1 VPATSGSAGT
11 QPRAVTGRFAGV
23 AVRPLMEARNSS
35 TSTRSDRRCV
45 SVVDASIALRRDR
58 RCDSTAH
65 RAIGLRWW
73 ISWCIASPPAQLWTG
88 TTLEGSPADRINPP

>member
-1 VPATSGSAGT
+1 GT
-11 QPRAVTGRFAGV
+11 QPRAVTGRLAGL
-23 AVRPLMEARNSS
+23 AVRPLLEARKSS
-35 TSTRSDRRCV
+35 TSMRSDRRCV

-58 RCDSTAH
+58 CCEPIAH

-73 ISWCIASPPAQLWTG
+73 ISWYIASPPAQLWTR